1 MSIKRHLFFYNTI
14 SVFTALVVML
24 LVSGVTTHFTAENYR
39 RQSMAS
45 MDVTATIEVQEL
57 LQGEEIIRKDW
68 PALDHQLRTR
78 GYALTVTTQ
87 EGLYSPL
94 WIRPRTGYTMRWA
107 RKRTGWRPPLSLSRV
122 LIWSW

>member
-39 RQSMAS
+39 RQSVAS

-68 PALDHQLRTR
+68 PAHDHISTLDSDR
-78 GYALTVTTQ
+78 G
-87 EGLYSPL
+87 GLHPVRFL
-94 WIRPRTGYTMRWA
+94 AHLM
-107 RKRTGWRPPLSLSRV
+107 V
-122 LIWSW
+122 

>member
-1 MSIKRHLFFYNTI
+1 MGGVCMSIKRHLFFYNTI

-78 GYALTVTTQ
+78 GYALTVT
-87 EGLYSPL
+87 
-94 WIRPRTGYTMRWA
+94 A
-107 RKRTGWRPPLSLSRV
+107 SLKSIAYV
-122 LIWSW
+122 ILFSGTAYAGKFVSSFTA

>member
-45 MDVTATIEVQEL
+45 MDVTTTIEVQEL

-87 EGLYSPL
+87 EGDPVFSSLDPAQDRLYHEVGQEANWVEATPITIQS
-94 WIRPRTGYTMRWA
+94 
-107 RKRTGWRPPLSLSRV
+107 
-122 LIWSW
+122 

>member
-45 MDVTATIEVQEL
+45 MDVLLPLRCRNCSKGRKSYEKTGPPWTISF
-57 LQGEEIIRKDW
+57 GHGDM
-68 PALDHQLRTR
+68 H
-78 GYALTVTTQ
+78 
-87 EGLYSPL
+87 
-94 WIRPRTGYTMRWA
+94 
-107 RKRTGWRPPLSLSRV
+107 
-122 LIWSW
+122 